1 MLDAAD
7 PCLKA
12 SPIFCGPVDFK
23 DACNSIKLV
32 NSNSVEFMQYFNDL
46 KKRSQNMEM
55 LLVEIHMWADK
66 KTI

>member
-1 MLDAAD
+1 VLDAAD

-12 SPIFCGPVDFK
+12 SPIFCGPIDFK

-46 KKRSQNMEM
+46 KKRAK
-55 LLVEIHMWADK
+55 IRRCCW
-66 KTI
+66 